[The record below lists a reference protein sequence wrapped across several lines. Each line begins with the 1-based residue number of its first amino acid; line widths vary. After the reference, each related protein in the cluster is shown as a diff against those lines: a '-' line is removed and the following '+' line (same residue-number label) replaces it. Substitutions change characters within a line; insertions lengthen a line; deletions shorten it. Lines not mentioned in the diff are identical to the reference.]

1 MRKCQSF
8 LRGNL
13 IAWNK
18 QNLNLKNKGD
28 NLKIENIAD
37 LSQFCNR
44 RQYLL
49 VPKFVDLH
57 TAYDQCKTF
66 GGHIATPTNTEENEE
81 VLRLVKTFPVC
92 LSKYLF
98 IINYKV
104 IVSLSVQTT
113 ITPSPGLVWRD
124 WLAERCG
131 PWWTA
136 PAPTPT
142 TSGRQTSPT

>member
-1 MRKCQSF
+1 MGKCQSF
-8 LRGNL
+8 QQGNL

-37 LSQFCNR
+37 MSQFFCNR

-57 TAYDQCKTF
+57 TASDQCKTF
-66 GGHIATPTNTEENEE
+66 GGHIATPTNTEENDE

-98 IINYKV
+98 IINYEV
-104 IVSLSVQTT
+104 IVFSFFLSL
-113 ITPSPGLVWRD
+113 
-124 WLAERCG
+124 
-131 PWWTA
+131 
-136 PAPTPT
+136 
-142 TSGRQTSPT
+142 